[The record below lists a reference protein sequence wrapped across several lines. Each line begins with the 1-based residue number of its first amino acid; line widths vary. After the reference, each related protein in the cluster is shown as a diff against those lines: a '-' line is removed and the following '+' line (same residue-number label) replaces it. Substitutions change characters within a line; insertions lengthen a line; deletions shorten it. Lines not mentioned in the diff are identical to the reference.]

1 MACSQV
7 ILAVSDNASILPW
20 FLCHG
25 ATGSIAY
32 LPTAQHKAWPE
43 LKPGLRN
50 LHSIQ
55 GKANLTFFLHWPAVW
70 EWCIHTGSIIQQQ
83 LYYVHMVFSTSLRK
97 QKEIK
102 TDIFF
107 PSWFFDL
114 SSRTTLAALHQGQVL
129 DFCDTWNKGV
139 MPVFVRQSLFATFSR
154 RSSAT
159 SRWPEQIKAH
169 TLAQASCWSQRLQY
183 TNFLFQIDKVTV

>member
-1 MACSQV
+1 
-7 ILAVSDNASILPW
+7 
-20 FLCHG
+20 
-25 ATGSIAY
+25 
-32 LPTAQHKAWPE
+32 
-43 LKPGLRN
+43 
-50 LHSIQ
+50 
-55 GKANLTFFLHWPAVW
+55 
-70 EWCIHTGSIIQQQ
+70 
-83 LYYVHMVFSTSLRK
+83 MVFSTSLRK

-102 TDIFF
+102 TDIYSFLPGSLISVLEPHSQ
-107 PSWFFDL
+107 PSL
-114 SSRTTLAALHQGQVL
+114 TNILQQGQVL

-183 TNFLFQIDKVTV
+183 TSFLFQIDKVTVCNNYLWRSTFPTGHKERTLTIVIRKFHICTMHK